1 VAQEILNQS
10 EIEERWQSLAPV
22 FIRGMQR
29 SGTSVLVRAL
39 ETVSFVGFPEGH
51 LWFDLM
57 EPIAWLRNPE
67 YQRGQHLKQEG
78 FALGEG
84 RDVIFEKYIAWAI
97 DRYHRD
103 MLSLGTTRWFDKSP
117 GSYAVKMLPILVEL
131 FPQSQIIFVY
141 RNGITVVHSGLTL
154 WSESDPDIFYGMCF
168 GWARTMRT
176 WRKLKG
182 LLKGKYIELSQE
194 KMAKEPYK
202 VASMLTDFLRV
213 PEHPERVAQF
223 LYSNRENSA
232 FPDRL
237 PRDYQYQ
244 VDWSDEQKEHFVD
257 VCGEEMKAWG
267 YSINFDEPGGPTRAH
282 PTPAE
287 SSIDNVRDYCAW
299 LGIAQQDIALL
310 TQERDDLKQE
320 RDQLLDWLER
330 INQGRVMRVLNKADK
345 LLRRLG
351 LR

>member
-1 VAQEILNQS
+1 MAQEIQS

-39 ETVSFVGFPEGH
+39 EAASFVGFPEGH

-103 MLSLGTTRWFDKSP
+103 MLSVDRTRWFDKSP
-117 GSYAVKMLPILVEL
+117 GGYAVKMLPILIEL
-131 FPQSQIIFVY
+131 FPQSQIIYVY
-141 RNGITVVHSGLTL
+141 RNGITVVHSGFAL
-154 WSESDPDIFYGMCF
+154 WSESNPNIFHGMCF

-182 LLKGKYIELSQE
+182 LLKGRYIELSQE
-194 KMAKEPYK
+194 RMVKKPYK
-202 VASMLTDFLRV
+202 VASMLTDFLHV
-213 PEHPERVAQF
+213 PEHHKRIAQ
-223 LYSNRENSA
+223 LLHSRRENSA
-232 FPDRL
+232 FPGR
-237 PRDYQYQ
+237 PPGDYQYRI
-244 VDWSDEQKEHFVD
+244 DWSDEQKEHFVD
-257 VCGEEMKAWG
+257 MCGEEMKAWG
-267 YSINFDEPGGPTRAH
+267 YPIDFDEPGGPTRAH

-287 SSIDNVRDYCAW
+287 SPIDDVRDYYAW
-299 LGIAQQDIALL
+299 LGGTRQEVAQLM
-310 TQERDDLKQE
+310 QERDNLKQE
-320 RDQLLDWLER
+320 RDQLLDLLER
-330 INQGRVMRVLNKADK
+330 INQGRVMRVLNEADK
-345 LLRRLG
+345 LLRHLG